1 MSGIVDNLLVGL
13 VLLLSLGYAVA
24 SLGPRSFRKRML
36 ETLSRWMARAPAF
49 LGLKSAAQRL
59 GAASAAKAQGA
70 CGGCDDCG
78 SEAAADSSEIKVPV
92 GKIGRRA
99 RS

>member
-13 VLLLSLGYAVA
+13 LLLLSLGYAVA

-36 ETLSRWMARAPAF
+36 QTLSRWLGHAPAF

-59 GAASAAKAQGA
+59 GAASATKPQGA
-70 CGGCDDCG
+70 CCGCDDCRSDARLVTDG
-78 SEAAADSSEIKVPV
+78 ADS
-92 GKIGRRA
+92 
-99 RS
+99 